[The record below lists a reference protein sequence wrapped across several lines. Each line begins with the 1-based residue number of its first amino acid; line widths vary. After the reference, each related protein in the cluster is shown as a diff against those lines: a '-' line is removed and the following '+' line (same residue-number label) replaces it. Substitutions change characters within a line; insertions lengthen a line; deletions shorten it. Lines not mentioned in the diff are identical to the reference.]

1 MNCTVCGHKV
11 HDNATYCSHCGYVIL
26 PECEQIYPPKED
38 SYNKFDNPKKK
49 NKSQRITLGVLL
61 FSLTAVATTIIILL
75 ISGTNADHS
84 SCEGIIQ
91 SFFDSITD
99 NDIDIL
105 LDTLYPAIITA
116 KSELGYTKEEIYQQ
130 TRLST
135 LYKLDDYSINFANM
149 SITYSGPDYEHLL
162 RPDIEV
168 LLDYD
173 ERYPYITSILNVKG
187 TIDMTIIDS
196 SETENAKRNVSWDAL
211 VVYAD
216 SDYYIVDIDLNH

>member
-1 MNCTVCGHKV
+1 MNCTVCGHEV

-99 NDIDIL
+99 NDIDVL

-116 KSELGYTKEEIYQQ
+116 KSELGYTKEEIY
-130 TRLST
+130 
-135 LYKLDDYSINFANM
+135 
-149 SITYSGPDYEHLL
+149 
-162 RPDIEV
+162 
-168 LLDYD
+168 
-173 ERYPYITSILNVKG
+173 PYITSILNVKG
-187 TIDMTIIDS
+187 TINMTIIDS

-216 SDYYIVDIDLNH
+216 GDYYIVDINLNH